1 MINLLELV
9 YPNVCG
15 FCNKICKNELCNKC
29 KMKIIQHQIDIVI
42 KPENKYFKE
51 LISILKY
58 EGIIRDKILQ
68 YKFEDKPYIY
78 KTFAKIVLKNKKVCG
93 LLKKYDIII
102 PVPIHKK
109 RKLQRG
115 YNQTQLIAKEISKNI
130 DIKLCNNVLVKNK
143 NTIAQSKLNKN
154 KRKQNIKGA
163 FKALN
168 VQNIQGKSVL
178 LFDDI
183 YTTGSTANECSK
195 ILKEAGAKTV
205 GVLTIAKD

>member
-68 YKFEDKPYIY
+68 YKFEDKAYIY

-183 YTTGSTANECSK
+183 YTTGSTSNECSK

>member
-68 YKFEDKPYIY
+68 YKFEDKAYIY

-195 ILKEAGAKTV
+195 ILKEAGAKIV

>member
-68 YKFEDKPYIY
+68 YKFQY
-78 KTFAKIVLKNKKVCG
+78 
-93 LLKKYDIII
+93 
-102 PVPIHKK
+102 
-109 RKLQRG
+109 
-115 YNQTQLIAKEISKNI
+115 
-130 DIKLCNNVLVKNK
+130 
-143 NTIAQSKLNKN
+143 
-154 KRKQNIKGA
+154 
-163 FKALN
+163 
-168 VQNIQGKSVL
+168 
-178 LFDDI
+178 
-183 YTTGSTANECSK
+183 
-195 ILKEAGAKTV
+195 
-205 GVLTIAKD
+205 

>member
-29 KMKIIQHQIDIVI
+29 KMKIIQPQIDIVI

-68 YKFEDKPYIY
+68 YKFEDKAYIY

>member
-68 YKFEDKPYIY
+68 YKFEDKAYIY

-130 DIKLCNNVLVKNK
+130 DIKLCNNVLIKNK

-163 FKALN
+163 FKVLN
-168 VQNIQGKSVL
+168 VQNIQGKNVL

>member
-130 DIKLCNNVLVKNK
+130 DIKLCNNVLVKIK

-163 FKALN
+163 FKILN
-168 VQNIQGKSVL
+168 SEKIQDKNIL

-183 YTTGSTANECSK
+183 YTTGSTVNECSK
-195 ILKEAGAKTV
+195 ILTRAGAKRI

>member
-1 MINLLELV
+1 MTNLLNLI

-15 FCNKICKNELCNKC
+15 FCNKVCKNELCSKC
-29 KMKIIQHQIDIVI
+29 KVKIRNSQINIII
-42 KPENKYFKE
+42 KPKNKYFKE
-51 LISILKY
+51 LISIFKY

-68 YKFEDKPYIY
+68 YKFEDKAYMY
-78 KTFAKIVLKNKKVCG
+78 NTFAKIILKNEKICG

-109 RKLQRG
+109 RKAQRG
-115 YNQTQLIAKEISKNI
+115 YNQTQLIASKISKYLK
-130 DIKLCNNVLVKNK
+130 IKLCDDVLIKSK

-163 FKALN
+163 FKILN
-168 VQNIQGKSVL
+168 SEKIQGKNIL

-183 YTTGSTANECSK
+183 YTTGSTVNECSK
-195 ILKEAGAKTV
+195 ILTRAGAKRI

>member
-109 RKLQRG
+109 RKAQRG
-115 YNQTQLIAKEISKNI
+115 YNQTQLIASKISKYVE
-130 DIKLCNNVLVKNK
+130 IKLCDDVLIKSK

-163 FKALN
+163 FKILN
-168 VQNIQGKSVL
+168 SEKIQGKNIL

-183 YTTGSTANECSK
+183 YTTGSTVNECSK
-195 ILKEAGAKTV
+195 ILTRAGAKRI

>member
-1 MINLLELV
+1 MTNLLNLI

-15 FCNKICKNELCNKC
+15 FCNKVCKNEFCNKC
-29 KMKIIQHQIDIVI
+29 KVKIRNNQINVII
-42 KPENKYFKE
+42 KPRNKYFKE
-51 LISILKY
+51 LISIFKY

-68 YKFEDKPYIY
+68 YKFEDKAYMY
-78 KTFAKIVLKNKKVCG
+78 NTFAKIILKNEKICG

-109 RKLQRG
+109 RKAQRG
-115 YNQTQLIAKEISKNI
+115 YNQTQLIASKISKYVE
-130 DIKLCNNVLVKNK
+130 IKLCDDVLIKSK

-163 FKALN
+163 FKILN
-168 VQNIQGKSVL
+168 SEKIQDKNIL

-183 YTTGSTANECSK
+183 YTTGSTVNECSK
-195 ILKEAGAKTV
+195 ILTRAGAKRI

>member
-1 MINLLELV
+1 MTNLLNLI

-15 FCNKICKNELCNKC
+15 FCNKCKV
-29 KMKIIQHQIDIVI
+29 KIRNNQINVII
-42 KPENKYFKE
+42 KPRNKYFKE
-51 LISILKY
+51 LISIFKY

-68 YKFEDKPYIY
+68 YKFEDKAYMY
-78 KTFAKIVLKNKKVCG
+78 NTFAKIILKNEKICG

-109 RKLQRG
+109 RKAQRG
-115 YNQTQLIAKEISKNI
+115 YNQTQLIASKISKYVE
-130 DIKLCNNVLVKNK
+130 IKLCDDVLIKSK

-163 FKALN
+163 FKILN
-168 VQNIQGKSVL
+168 SEKIQGKNIL

-183 YTTGSTANECSK
+183 YTTGSTVNECSK
-195 ILKEAGAKTV
+195 ILTRAGAKRI

>member
-1 MINLLELV
+1 M
-9 YPNVCG
+9 YAG
-15 FCNKICKNELCNKC
+15 F
-29 KMKIIQHQIDIVI
+29 VI
-42 KPENKYFKE
+42 KYAKMNFVIKIRNNQINVTIKPRNKYFKE
-51 LISILKY
+51 LISIFKY

-68 YKFEDKPYIY
+68 YKFEDKAYMY
-78 KTFAKIVLKNKKVCG
+78 NTFAKIILKNEKICG

-109 RKLQRG
+109 RKAQRG
-115 YNQTQLIAKEISKNI
+115 YNQTQLIASKISKYVE
-130 DIKLCNNVLVKNK
+130 IKLCDDVLIKSK

-163 FKALN
+163 FKILN
-168 VQNIQGKSVL
+168 SEKIQGKNIL

-183 YTTGSTANECSK
+183 YTTGSTVNECSK
-195 ILKEAGAKTV
+195 ILTRAGAKRI

>member
-130 DIKLCNNVLVKNK
+130 DIKLCNNVLVKIK
-143 NTIAQSKLNKN
+143 NTILNK
-154 KRKQNIKGA
+154 IV
-163 FKALN
+163 FSFLHT
-168 VQNIQGKSVL
+168 S
-178 LFDDI
+178 
-183 YTTGSTANECSK
+183 
-195 ILKEAGAKTV
+195 
-205 GVLTIAKD
+205 

>member
-68 YKFEDKPYIY
+68 YKFEDKAYIY

-154 KRKQNIKGA
+154 KRKQNIKDA